1 MKFNRSWKCAALV
14 SILLAAI
21 ATSFLELGEADINL
35 APRFSYHSLWT
46 IVPAAQIE
54 EERRTLGRNGSLILD
69 WEDSEPSA
77 LVDSAGLKAVE
88 FRGAGSLGV
97 RDEDAK
103 RSRLAHFPPPFPA
116 PFPIL
121 RYFQITQKH
130 THTNDYNNPYYQ
142 LLDRNLRLEICLR
155 QHINEKN
162 I

>member
-1 MKFNRSWKCAALV
+1 MCCIGENFTRFDCN
-14 SILLAAI
+14 IY
-21 ATSFLELGEADINL
+21 FELSEGNINL
-35 APRFSYHSLWT
+35 APWFSNHPPWT
-46 IVPAAQIE
+46 ILPAVQKE
-54 EERRTLGRNGSLILD
+54 EKRRTLGRNGSLILD

-121 RYFQITQKH
+121 RNFQTTH
-130 THTNDYNNPYYQ
+130 THTHDYNNPCHQ
-142 LLDRNLRLEICLR
+142 LLDRNLRLEIGLR
-155 QHINEKN
+155 QQITEKN

>member
-1 MKFNRSWKCAALV
+1 MTLLWKWIGHQKCAALV
-14 SILLAAI
+14 RILLASI
-21 ATSFLELGEADINL
+21 ATSIFELSEGNINL
-35 APRFSYHSLWT
+35 ATWFSNHPPRT
-46 IVPAAQIE
+46 ILPAVQKE
-54 EERRTLGRNGSLILD
+54 EKRRTLGRNGSLILD

-121 RYFQITQKH
+121 RNFQTTHAH
-130 THTNDYNNPYYQ
+130 THTHTTTIT
-142 LLDRNLRLEICLR
+142 LVTSCWTEICD
-155 QHINEKN
+155 
-162 I
+162 